1 MSDKTLPQS
10 FSRHPLLWLAVWF
23 ALGIALGHVFE
34 IRSLLSLFT
43 ACLLAIVCTVRR
55 NAARFLLP
63 VAFVSLGTLSFA
75 IQNQSIAENRIK
87 RIFDEGRITS
97 GEPVEIEG
105 VLISFPEPAY
115 GGMFLLLRGEK
126 LTYKNAD
133 VAVTGK
139 VRLFFPSDKDVG
151 DGTFD
156 QIYLGYGSRL
166 RIYTRLEREERFQN
180 PGVSSRIEILDQQGI
195 DGTGTVKS
203 MFLIEKLGDEP
214 VFLPLA
220 WIYEQRQRLIYEFRE
235 RFSPP
240 TAGVMIAS
248 LMGDQHFLD
257 RQTSEVFRD
266 GGTFHVLV
274 ISGLHITFIGGLT
287 IWIVSYFVRRRILQ
301 FIISVGILWA
311 YTFAVG
317 LEAPVVRAS
326 IMFTVLLFSRVIY
339 REGSQLNALG
349 FCVLLLL
356 AWRPADLFSA
366 SFQLTVVSVA
376 AIVGCAFPVIVKLRA
391 IGSWTPTAEHPLP
404 PNVSKYVR
412 GFCDLLYWNDEAWK
426 IENRR
431 QIWSANLYK
440 ARSPNGSISPNVQS
454 VISHLFEGL
463 TVSIIVQVWM
473 LPLLVNYFHRVS
485 PVSVMLNLWVGPFL
499 AAESFCAVFAVSV
512 AAFSEWLAAPLSGLT
527 EVMNSLMMWLP
538 AWFSDNRL
546 ASFRLPSYTGDLKWI
561 YFFFSATV
569 VAAAIGI
576 FKWDPF
582 DPAIQTG
589 NTRRRSLITCGLC
602 TLSLALALV
611 IVFHPYSASRPDGR
625 LTVDFLDV
633 GQGDSALVT
642 FPNGETMLVD
652 GGGRVDYRSD
662 DRDFEPDIRRIGES
676 VVSSFLWAKGYSRID
691 YIVMT
696 HADADHLQ
704 GLNDVARNFDIGLA
718 LVGATPVDD
727 PDFSEF
733 MRVLESQ
740 GIPVATVHRSDEL
753 SIGGA
758 TVKILNP
765 KDDAST
771 TASANDSSVL
781 IRITFG
787 NRTFLLTGDIERDT
801 ENELL
806 ADPSCDLRADV
817 IKVPHH
823 GSRTS
828 STYGFVNRV
837 QANTAVISV
846 GRRSRFGHPHPEIV
860 ARWRESGASVL
871 TTGEKGT
878 VTIRTDGNDV
888 QINRFLP

>member
-1 MSDKTLPQS
+1 MSDTTLPPT
-10 FSRHPLLWLAVWF
+10 FSRHPLLWLAVCF

-34 IRSLLSLFT
+34 IRSFVSLFI
-43 ACLLAIVCTVRR
+43 AGILALGCIVRL
-55 NAARFLLP
+55 NAALFLLP
-63 VAFVSLGTLSFA
+63 AAFVSLGTLSFA

-87 RIFDEGRITS
+87 RIYDQGGIYS

-105 VLISFPEPAY
+105 VLIRFPEPAY
-115 GGMFLLLRGEK
+115 EGTFLLLRGEK
-126 LTYKNAD
+126 LIYKNAD
-133 VAVTGK
+133 VEVSGN
-139 VRLFFPSDKDVG
+139 VRLFFPGDKNVDEG
-151 DGTFD
+151 AFD
-156 QIYLGYGSRL
+156 QLNLGYGSRL

-180 PGVSSRIEILDQQGI
+180 PGVGSRIEILDQQGI
-195 DGTGTVKS
+195 DATGTVKS
-203 MFLIEKLGDEP
+203 GFLIENLGEES

-220 WIYEQRQRLIYEFRE
+220 WIYEQRQRLIYEFRD
-235 RFSPP
+235 RFSAP

-287 IWIVSYFVRRRILQ
+287 IWIVSYFVRRRVFQ
-301 FIISVGILWA
+301 FILAVGFLWA

-339 REGSQLNALG
+339 RESSQLNALG

-376 AIVGCAFPVIVKLRA
+376 AIVGCAIPLIVKWRA
-391 IGSWTPTAEHPLP
+391 IGSWTPTARHPLP

-412 GFCDLLYWNDEAWK
+412 AFCDFLYWNDADWK

-440 ARSPNGSISPNVQS
+440 ARTPEWLTSPNVQS
-454 VISHLFEGL
+454 VISHIFEGL
-463 TVSIIVQVWM
+463 TVSIIVQIWM
-473 LPLLVNYFHRVS
+473 LPLLVIYFNRVS
-485 PVSVMLNLWVGPFL
+485 PVSVLLNLWVGLLL
-499 AAESFCAVFAVSV
+499 AAESFCSVFTVLI

-527 EVMNSLMMWLP
+527 EVMNSLMMLVP

-546 ASFRLPSYTGDLKWI
+546 ASFRLPTYTGELKWI
-561 YFFFSATV
+561 YPLFSAWV
-569 VAAAIGI
+569 VTAAVGI

-582 DPAIQTG
+582 DPALQAG
-589 NTRRRSLITCGLC
+589 NTRRRSLSTCLLC
-602 TLSLALALV
+602 TLALALV
-611 IVFHPYSASRPDGR
+611 IVFHPYSAPAPDGR

-642 FPNGETMLVD
+642 FPNGVTMLVD
-652 GGGRVDYRSD
+652 GGGRVDYRAS

-676 VVSSFLWAKGYSRID
+676 VVSAFLWAKGYSHID
-691 YIVMT
+691 YIVVT
-696 HADADHLQ
+696 HADADHIQ

-718 LVGATPVDD
+718 LVGETPVYD
-727 PDFSEF
+727 PEFSEF
-733 MRVLESQ
+733 MRVLESE
-740 GIPVATVHRSDEL
+740 GIAIAAVHRGDEF

-758 TVKILNP
+758 TVQILNR
-765 KDDAST
+765 KDDASANT
-771 TASANDSSVL
+771 SANDSSVVL
-781 IRITFG
+781 KITLG
-787 NRTFLLTGDIERDT
+787 NRAFLLTGDIEREA

-806 ADPSCDLRADV
+806 ADSSLDLRADV

-828 STYGFVNRV
+828 STDGFVNRV
-837 QANTAVISV
+837 RANTAVISV
-846 GRRSRFGHPHPEIV
+846 SRRSRFGHPHPEIV
-860 ARWRESGASVL
+860 ARWRESGASVV

-878 VTIRTDGNDV
+878 ITIRTDGNDL

>member
-1 MSDKTLPQS
+1 MSDTTLPQT

-34 IRSLLSLFT
+34 IRSLVSLFI
-43 ACLLAIVCTVRR
+43 AGLLAIVCIVRR
-55 NAARFLLP
+55 NAAFFLLP

-87 RIFDEGRITS
+87 RIYDDGRIHS

-105 VLISFPEPAY
+105 VLFGFPEPAY
-115 GGMFLLLRGEK
+115 QGMFLPLRAEK

-133 VAVTGK
+133 VEVSGK
-139 VRLFFPSDKDVG
+139 VRLFFPGDENVSDG
-151 DGTFD
+151 AFD
-156 QIYLGYGSRL
+156 QINLGYGSRL
-166 RIYTRLEREERFQN
+166 RIYARLEREERFQN
-180 PGVSSRIEILDQQGI
+180 PGVGSRIEILDQQGI
-195 DGTGTVKS
+195 DATATVKS
-203 MFLIEKLGDEP
+203 IFLIEKLREEA

-220 WIYEQRQRLIYEFRE
+220 WIYEQRQRFIYEFRD
-235 RFSPP
+235 RFSAP

-287 IWIVSYFVRRRILQ
+287 IWIVSYFVRRRIFQ
-301 FIISVGILWA
+301 FILAVGFLWA

-317 LEAPVVRAS
+317 LEAPVVRAT

-376 AIVGCAFPVIVKLRA
+376 AIVGCAFPLIMKLRA
-391 IGSWTPTAEHPLP
+391 IGSWTPTAQRPLP

-412 GFCDLLYWNDEAWK
+412 AFCDFLYWNDADWK

-440 ARSPNGSISPNVQS
+440 ARSPEWLISPNVQS
-454 VISHLFEGL
+454 VISYVFEGL
-463 TVSIIVQVWM
+463 TVSIIVQIWM
-473 LPLLVNYFHRVS
+473 LPLLVIYFHRVS
-485 PVSVMLNLWVGPFL
+485 PVSVLLNLWVGLFL
-499 AAESFCAVFAVSV
+499 AAESFCAVFTVLI

-527 EVMNSLMMWLP
+527 EVMNSLMMWVP
-538 AWFSDNRL
+538 SWFSDNRL
-546 ASFRLPSYTGDLKWI
+546 ASFRLPTYTGNLKWI
-561 YFFFSATV
+561 YPLFSAV
-569 VAAAIGI
+569 VVTAAVGI
-576 FKWDPF
+576 FKWNPF
-582 DPAIQTG
+582 DPAHQAG
-589 NTRRRSLITCGLC
+589 NTRRSFSSCLLC
-602 TLSLALALV
+602 TLALALV
-611 IVFHPYSASRPDGR
+611 IVFHPYSAPAPDGR

-642 FPNGETMLVD
+642 FPNGATMLVD
-652 GGGRVDYRSD
+652 GGGRVDYRAGK
-662 DRDFEPDIRRIGES
+662 RDFEPDIRRIGES
-676 VVSSFLWAKGYSRID
+676 VVSAFLWAKGYSHID
-691 YIVMT
+691 YILVT
-696 HADADHLQ
+696 HADADHIQ

-718 LVGATPVDD
+718 LVGETPVDD
-727 PDFSEF
+727 PEFSEF
-733 MRVLESQ
+733 MRVLESE
-740 GIPVATVHRSDEL
+740 GIAIAAVHRGDEF

-758 TVKILNP
+758 TVHILHP
-765 KDDAST
+765 KENGPT
-771 TASANDSSVL
+771 TASANDSSVVL
-781 IRITFG
+781 KITFG
-787 NRTFLLTGDIERDT
+787 NRAFLLTGDIEREA

-806 ADPSCDLRADV
+806 ADSSFDLRADV

-828 STYGFVNRV
+828 STDGFITRV
-837 QANTAVISV
+837 RANTAVISV

-860 ARWRESGASVL
+860 ARWRESGASVV

-878 VTIRTDGNDV
+878 VTIKTDGNDL

>member
-1 MSDKTLPQS
+1 MSDTTLPQT

-23 ALGIALGHVFE
+23 ALGIALGHVFG
-34 IRSLLSLFT
+34 IRSLVSLFI
-43 ACLLAIVCTVRR
+43 AGLLAIVCIVRL
-55 NAARFLLP
+55 NAAFFLLP
-63 VAFVSLGTLSFA
+63 VAFVLLGTLSSA
-75 IQNQSIAENRIK
+75 IQSGSIPENRIK
-87 RIFDEGRITS
+87 RIYDEGRIHS

-105 VLISFPEPAY
+105 VLMSFPEPAY

-133 VAVTGK
+133 VEVSGK
-139 VRLFFPSDKDVG
+139 VRLFFPGDKNVG
-151 DGTFD
+151 DGAFD
-156 QIYLGYGSRL
+156 QINLRYGSRL
-166 RIYTRLEREERFQN
+166 RIYARLEREERFQN
-180 PGVSSRIEILDQQGI
+180 PGVGSRIEILDQQGI

-203 MFLIEKLGDEP
+203 LFLIEKLGEES

-235 RFSPP
+235 RFSAP

-257 RQTSEVFRD
+257 RQTSEAFRD

-287 IWIVSYFVRRRILQ
+287 IWIVSYFVRRRTFQ
-301 FIISVGILWA
+301 FILAVGFLWA

-326 IMFTVLLFSRVIY
+326 IMFTILLFSRVIY

-376 AIVGCAFPVIVKLRA
+376 AIVGCAFPLIVKLRA
-391 IGSWTPTAEHPLP
+391 IGSWTPTAQRPLP

-412 GFCDLLYWNDEAWK
+412 AFCDFLYWNDAAWK

-440 ARSPNGSISPNVQS
+440 ARSPKWLRSPNVQS
-454 VISHLFEGL
+454 VISHIFEGI
-463 TVSIIVQVWM
+463 TVSIIVQIWM
-473 LPLLVNYFHRVS
+473 LPLLVIYFHRVS
-485 PVSVMLNLWVGPFL
+485 PISVLLNLWVGLFL
-499 AAESFCAVFAVSV
+499 AAEGFCAVFTVLI
-512 AAFSEWLAAPLSGLT
+512 AAFSEWLAAPLSRLT
-527 EVMNSLMMWLP
+527 EVMNSLMMWVP
-538 AWFSDNRL
+538 SWFSDNRL
-546 ASFRLPSYTGDLKWI
+546 ASFRLPTYTGDVKWI
-561 YFFFSATV
+561 YSLFSAAVV
-569 VAAAIGI
+569 VAAVGI

-582 DPAIQTG
+582 DPAIQAG
-589 NTRRRSLITCGLC
+589 NTRRRSLTTCLLF
-602 TLSLALALV
+602 TLSLAFI
-611 IVFHPYSASRPDGR
+611 IVFHPYSAPGPDGR

-642 FPNGETMLVD
+642 FPNGATMLVD
-652 GGGRVDYRSD
+652 GGGRVDYRAD

-676 VVSSFLWAKGYSRID
+676 VVSTFLWAKGYSHID
-691 YIVMT
+691 YIVVT
-696 HADADHLQ
+696 HADADHMQ

-718 LVGATPVDD
+718 LVGATPVND
-727 PDFSEF
+727 PDFSAF
-733 MRVLESQ
+733 MRVLESER
-740 GIPVATVHRSDEL
+740 IAVTTVHRSDEF

-758 TVKILNP
+758 TVQILNP

-771 TASANDSSVL
+771 TRSANDSSVL
-781 IRITFG
+781 MKITFG
-787 NRTFLLTGDIERDT
+787 NRAFLLTGDIERDT

-806 ADPSCDLRADV
+806 ADSSCDLRADV

-828 STYGFVNRV
+828 STDGFVNRV
-837 QANTAVISV
+837 QAIMAVISV
-846 GRRSRFGHPHPEIV
+846 GRRSRFGHPHPEII
-860 ARWRESGASVL
+860 ARWRESGASVV

-878 VTIRTDGNDV
+878 VTITTDGNTL